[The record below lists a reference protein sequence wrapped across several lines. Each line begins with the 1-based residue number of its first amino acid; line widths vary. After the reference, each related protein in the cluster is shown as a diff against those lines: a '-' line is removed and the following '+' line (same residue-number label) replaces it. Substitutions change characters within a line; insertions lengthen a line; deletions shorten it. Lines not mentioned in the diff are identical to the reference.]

1 MKKSHLLFCIFI
13 WSLSIVPQGM
23 KSQELSY
30 NSALEGVLVSTDRN
44 MYVSGEKIMF
54 SSNVFSSHNH
64 TDIEMN
70 RIIIIELITPEG
82 NRVTGGKFLVENQ
95 YSMGCLQIPEET
107 TTGNYYLKSYTR
119 WMRNGSTEGYNYLPV
134 RIIHPSRAEILSG
147 KGHFDSLK
155 FDAPDFEKIKDIE
168 ILSDKS
174 AYSPGEKMQISISC
188 SGKFDSS
195 AKLSLTMAQK
205 SSIDL
210 KNSLE
215 KNADVPLIIKAEN
228 LQYFPEFKG
237 VSLSGKLLEKVS
249 GKALAGTKINL
260 SVLGDK
266 DIMVTGTDSL
276 GRFFFSLPDYFGHH
290 DLFLSAEN
298 LTDRSTEI
306 FIDNDF
312 CIRPVNLPNPLFHL
326 NEDEKATALNLVVNY
341 IIQKRFQKLTIEEKP
356 ETPVYNTSFYGEP
369 SEVLKLENFVDLPS
383 LEDYFN
389 ELPMMVKVRKIKGKK
404 HFKFYTTQGE
414 MSIFEPLVLIDWV
427 AVNDAE
433 RVLAMPPREIERIEL
448 LNAPYVK
455 GNVVYGG
462 IISFIS
468 KKNDFA
474 GIDLPTSGTFI
485 RYRFLEECDQ
495 KPVNDISGKHQP
507 DARNTIYWNPEII
520 LNESGYAEIV
530 VTAPETSGCYVLLV
544 RSMPL
549 NNEIKQRW
557 IEIEVK
563 VSK

>member
-1 MKKSHLLFCIFI
+1 MI
-13 WSLSIVPQGM
+13 SIQPRL
-23 KSQELSY
+23 KSQEIFY
-30 NSALEGVLVSTDRN
+30 NSMLEGVVISTDRN
-44 MYVSGEKIMF
+44 MYVSGEKILF
-54 SSNVFSSHNH
+54 SSIVFSSDNH

-70 RIIIIELITPEG
+70 RIVIVELITPEG

-119 WMRNGSTEGYNYLPV
+119 WMRNGSTKGYNYLPV

-188 SGKFDSS
+188 SGKSDSS

-210 KNSLE
+210 KNSFE
-215 KNADVPLIIKAEN
+215 KKADVPLIINAEN

-237 VSLSGKLLEKVS
+237 VSLSGKLLDKVT
-249 GKALAGTKINL
+249 GKALAGSKINL

-276 GRFFFSLPDYFGHH
+276 GRFFFSLPDYYGYH

-312 CIRPVNLPNPLFHL
+312 CIRPVNLPNPLFYL

-341 IIQKRFQKLTIEEKP
+341 IIQKRFQELTIEEKP

-427 AVNDAE
+427 AVNDVE
-433 RVLAMPPREIERIEL
+433 RVLAMPPREIARIEL
-448 LNAPYVK
+448 INAPYVK
-455 GNVVYGG
+455 GSVVYGG
-462 IISFIS
+462 IVSFIS

-474 GIDLPTSGTFI
+474 GIDLPGSGTFI
-485 RYRFLEECDQ
+485 RYRFLEECAH
-495 KPVNDISGKHQP
+495 KSVKEPIESVQP
-507 DARNTIYWNPEII
+507 DTRNTIYWNPEVVFG
-520 LNESGYAEIV
+520 EEAMTEITL
-530 VTAPETSGCYVLLV
+530 TAPETPGRYLLLL
-544 RSMPL
+544 RSMPVKD
-549 NNEIKQRW
+549 EVKQRW
-557 IEIEVK
+557 IVIEVK
-563 VSK
+563 ASK